1 MDEMDEI
8 WPDGFFWTNF
18 PDGSRA
24 VYAAY
29 AAQKT
34 GPGTRPGFHNREME
48 AMGLEPMTSRV

>member
-8 WPDGFFWTNF
+8 WPDGFFWISGQIFLDGFF

-29 AAQKT
+29 ASKNRAWNQ
-34 GPGTRPGFHNREME
+34 TRF
-48 AMGLEPMTSRV
+48 L